1 LAAEWE
7 EELRGIGRC
16 LGELVGKLRRLWL
29 LLPVATVIAI
39 AGAAV
44 AQDLSA
50 DERARLE
57 AKKAALFQEMLRNPA
72 NLDATF
78 AYAEAAAKLGDNEA
92 AVSALE
98 RMLLFNPS
106 LPRVDLELGTLYF
119 RMGSFEI
126 ARSYFAKAAAANP
139 SPELRARIDEY
150 LAEIAR
156 QAAPER
162 LVGYVFFGAQ
172 YQSDANVAPGS
183 ALIHSPIG
191 DVLLGNQFVKQADVN
206 LFGTGSVLYSYDL
219 GTQNRDMFEVG
230 GTAFA
235 NHYFQVGR
243 LDLALA
249 EVTAGPRFN
258 FPEPLPGVRASSLKP
273 YVIVNEVG
281 LGGNQYFYTV
291 GAGIEKTA
299 ILFDDL
305 RLRTVF
311 EFRQKSFSNAAD
323 RPLST
328 GLDGND
334 KLVVLR
340 LDKPLTVNSELGVEF
355 DFLDQQTHFAF
366 YSNKA
371 YAIGGSYRVRYED
384 PTGYLELPLET
395 SFYLGRVWANYAA
408 PDPCCNTS
416 SNPNLFLTSDRN
428 DRRWRFGITQAF
440 RVTADVA
447 IVLQVQ
453 RDIVS
458 SNLSLYAYTSNSVLV
473 GPQIRF

>member
-1 LAAEWE
+1 M
-7 EELRGIGRC
+7 RGVGRC
-16 LGELVGKLRRLWL
+16 LGELVGTLRRLWL
-29 LLPVATVIAI
+29 LLLAAIVIAA

-92 AVSALE
+92 AVSAFE

-126 ARSYFAKAAAANP
+126 ARSYFEKAAAANP
-139 SPELRARIDEY
+139 SPEVRARIAEY

-172 YQSDANVAPGS
+172 YQSDANVAPGT

-191 DVLLGNQFVKQADVN
+191 DVLLGNQFVKRADVN
-206 LFGTGSVLYSYDL
+206 LFGTGSLLYSYDL
-219 GTQNRDMFEVG
+219 GTQNRDMFEIG
-230 GTAFA
+230 GTAFL

-249 EVTAGPRFN
+249 EVTAGPRLN
-258 FPEPLPGVRASSLKP
+258 FPEPLPGVRTASLKP
-273 YVIVNEVG
+273 YVILNEVG
-281 LGGNQYFYTV
+281 LGGNQYFYTA
-291 GAGIEKTA
+291 GAGFEETA
-299 ILFDDL
+299 LILGDL
-305 RLRTVF
+305 RLKADF
-311 EFRQKSFSNAAD
+311 EFRQKTFSNASD

-328 GLDGND
+328 GLNGND
-334 KLVVLR
+334 KLVALR
-340 LDKPLTVNSELGVEF
+340 LDKPVTANSELGVEF

-371 YAIGGSYRVRYED
+371 YAVGASYRLRYDD
-384 PTGYLELPLET
+384 PTGYLELPWET
-395 SFYLGRVWANYAA
+395 SFYLGRVWAHYAA

-416 SNPNLFLTSDRN
+416 GNPDIFLTSDRN
-428 DRRWRFGITQAF
+428 DRRWRFGIAQAF

-447 IVLQVQ
+447 VVLQVQ

>member
-1 LAAEWE
+1 V
-7 EELRGIGRC
+7 RGVGRW
-16 LGELVGKLRRLWL
+16 LGDLVGTLRRLWL
-29 LLPVATVIAI
+29 LLTVAIVII
-39 AGAAV
+39 AAAAAAGSAV
-44 AQDLSA
+44 AQDLSV
-50 DERARLE
+50 DERTRLE
-57 AKKAALFQEMLRNPA
+57 SKKAALFQEMLRNPA

-98 RMLLFNPS
+98 RILLFNPQ
-106 LPRVDLELGTLYF
+106 LTRVDLELGTLYF

-126 ARSYFAKAAAANP
+126 ARSYFEKAAAANP
-139 SPELRARIDEY
+139 SPEVRARIAEY

-191 DVLLGNQFVKQADVN
+191 DVLLGNQFVKRADVN

-219 GTQNRDMFEVG
+219 GTQNRDMFEIG
-230 GTAFA
+230 GTAFL

-249 EVTAGPRFN
+249 EVTAGPRLN
-258 FPEPLPGVRASSLKP
+258 FPEPLPGIRTSSLKP
-273 YVIVNEVG
+273 YVILNEVG
-281 LGGNQYFYTV
+281 LGGNQYFYTY
-291 GAGIEKTA
+291 GAGLEETA
-299 ILFDDL
+299 LIIDDL
-305 RLRTVF
+305 RLRADF
-311 EFRQKSFSNAAD
+311 EFRQKSFSNASD

-334 KLVVLR
+334 KLVALR
-340 LDKPLTVNSELGVEF
+340 LDKPLTANSELGLEF

-366 YSNKA
+366 YSNKD
-371 YAIGGSYRVRYED
+371 YAIGGSYRVRYAD
-384 PTGYLELPLET
+384 PTGHLELPLET
-395 SFYLGRVWANYAA
+395 SFYLGRVWGNYAA

-416 SNPNLFLTSDRN
+416 GNPNLFLTSDRN

-440 RVTADVA
+440 RVAADIA

>member
-1 LAAEWE
+1 M
-7 EELRGIGRC
+7 RGFDRC
-16 LGELVGKLRRLWL
+16 LRDLAGMLRRVRL
-29 LLPVATVIAI
+29 LLLVATVVAI
-39 AGAAV
+39 AGSAA
-44 AQDLSA
+44 AQDLTP
-50 DERARLE
+50 DERTQLE
-57 AKKAALFQEMLRNPA
+57 ARKAALFQEMLRNPA

-78 AYAEAAAKLGDNEA
+78 AYAETAARLGDNEA
-92 AVSALE
+92 AVSAFE
-98 RMLLFNPS
+98 RMLLFNPN
-106 LPRVDLELGTLYF
+106 LPRVELELGTLYF

-126 ARSYFAKAAAANP
+126 ARSYFEKALASNP
-139 SPELRARIDEY
+139 SPEVRSRIDEY

-156 QAAPER
+156 RAAPER
-162 LVGYVFFGAQ
+162 LIGYVFFGAQ

-191 DVLLGNQFVKQADVN
+191 DVLLGNQFVKKADVN
-206 LFGTGSVLYSYDL
+206 LFGTVSALYSYDL
-219 GTQNRDMFEVG
+219 GTQNRDMLEIG
-230 GTAFA
+230 GTAFL

-249 EVTAGPRFN
+249 EVTAGPRLN
-258 FPEPLPGVRASSLKP
+258 FPEPLPGVRTGSLKP
-273 YVIVNEVG
+273 YLILNEVG
-281 LGGNQYFYTV
+281 LGGNQYFYTY
-291 GAGIEKTA
+291 GAGLEETA
-299 ILFDDL
+299 LVIGDA
-305 RLRTVF
+305 RLRTNV
-311 EFRQKSFSNAAD
+311 EFRQKSFSNASD

-328 GLDGND
+328 GLNGND
-334 KLVVLR
+334 KLVALR
-340 LDKPLTVNSELGVEF
+340 LDKPLTVNSELGLEF
-355 DFLDQQTHFAF
+355 DFLDQQTRFAF

-371 YAIGGSYRVRYED
+371 YAVGGAYRVRYQD
-384 PTGYLELPLET
+384 PTGYLELPWET

-416 SNPNLFLTSDRN
+416 GNPDVFAASKRN

-440 RVTADVA
+440 RVAGDVA